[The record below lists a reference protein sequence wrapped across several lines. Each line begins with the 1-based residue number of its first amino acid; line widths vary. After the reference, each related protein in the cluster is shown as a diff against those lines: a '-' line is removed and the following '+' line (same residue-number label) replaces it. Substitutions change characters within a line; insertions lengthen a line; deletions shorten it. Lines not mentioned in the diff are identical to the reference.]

1 MMYMLMTCMI
11 TLTVV
16 LFGCAFA
23 SASLM
28 CENQKF
34 MLRRA
39 VQSVRSGLGFRMRN
53 ALYALR
59 SGTYMR
65 A

>member
-16 LFGCAFA
+16 LFGCAAA

-34 MLRRA
+34 VLLQA
-39 VQSVRSGLGFRMRN
+39 IQPVSSLASRMRST
-53 ALYALR
+53 APRPGA
-59 SGTYMR
+59 YMR
-65 A
+65 TFR